1 MSKPQNKAK
10 RKSEHPP
17 HFNPTREKLHE
28 IIFEADTPVGKAFDI
43 VLLALIVLS
52 ILMVMLESV
61 DTFQASHRRI
71 LIIIEW
77 VLTIIFSVEY
87 ILRLWS
93 VYHPLKYA
101 RSFFGVI
108 DLLAILPTYIAFF
121 FGGAQAFL
129 INRALR
135 LMRIFRILK
144 LGHFL
149 SEGQYIASALRASFT
164 KITVF
169 LFFISIL
176 VTILG
181 AVMYLIEG
189 GTNIGFSNIPSSI
202 YWAIVTLTTVG
213 YGDITPVTVVG
224 KMLSA
229 VVMVLGYAIIA
240 VPTGIVTGE
249 LIKQARDMRNNTQ
262 ACRYCGQEGHDD
274 DAKHC
279 KYCGNLLNLP
289 EIDHDDEES
298 SIL

>member
-1 MSKPQNKAK
+1 MSKPLNKPK
-10 RKSEHPP
+10 RKPDHPP
-17 HFNPTREKLHE
+17 HFNPTRDKLHE

-52 ILMVMLESV
+52 ILMVMLESI

-71 LIIIEW
+71 LVIIEW
-77 VLTIIFSVEY
+77 VLTVVFSIEY

-93 VYHPLKYA
+93 VYSPWKYA

-129 INRALR
+129 VIRALR

-149 SEGQYIASALRASFT
+149 SESQYIASALRASLT

-213 YGDITPVTVVG
+213 YGDITPATTVG

-229 VVMVLGYAIIA
+229 IVMVLGYAIIA

-249 LIKQARDMRNNTQ
+249 LIKQARDNRNNTR
-262 ACRYCGQEGHDD
+262 ACRYCGEEGHDD
-274 DAKHC
+274 DAHYC
-279 KYCGNLLNLP
+279 KYCGNMLNP
-289 EIDHDDEES
+289 PVIDNDDEES
-298 SIL
+298 SIF

>member
-1 MSKPQNKAK
+1 MSKPQNKTK
-10 RKSEHPP
+10 RKSEHLP
-17 HFNPTREKLHE
+17 HFHPTREKLHE
-28 IIFEADTPVGKAFDI
+28 IIFEADTPIGKAFDI
-43 VLLALIVLS
+43 VLLVLIVLS
-52 ILMVMLESV
+52 ILMVMLESI

-77 VLTIIFSVEY
+77 VLTVIFSVEY
-87 ILRLWS
+87 ILRLWA
-93 VYHPLKYA
+93 VYHPWKYA
-101 RSFFGVI
+101 RSFFGII

-129 INRALR
+129 VIRALR
-135 LMRIFRILK
+135 LMRVFRILK

-149 SEGQYIASALRASFT
+149 SEGQYIAAALRASIT

-181 AVMYLIEG
+181 AIMYLIEG
-189 GTNIGFSNIPSSI
+189 GTNTGFSNIPSSI

-213 YGDITPVTVVG
+213 YGDITPLTVVG
-224 KMLSA
+224 KMVSA

-249 LIKQARDMRNNTQ
+249 LIKQARDTRNNTQ

>member
-1 MSKPQNKAK
+1 MSKPQNKVN
-10 RKSEHPP
+10 RKPSHPAHVHP
-17 HFNPTREKLHE
+17 RREKLHE
-28 IIFEADTPVGKAFDI
+28 IIFEADTPTGKAFDI
-43 VLLALIVLS
+43 VLLVLIVLS
-52 ILMVMLESV
+52 ILLVMLESI
-61 DTFQASHRRI
+61 DTFQASHRRV

-77 VLTIIFSVEY
+77 VLTVIFTIEY
-87 ILRLWS
+87 ILRLWA
-93 VYHPLKYA
+93 VYHPWKYA
-101 RSFFGVI
+101 RSFFGII

-129 INRALR
+129 VIRALR

-149 SEGQYIASALRASFT
+149 SEGQYIATALRASFT

-181 AVMYLIEG
+181 AIMYLIEG
-189 GTNIGFSNIPSSI
+189 GTNAGFSNIPSAI

-213 YGDITPVTVVG
+213 YGDITPVTAVG

-229 VVMVLGYAIIA
+229 LVMVLGYAIIA

-249 LIKQARDMRNNTQ
+249 LIKQARETRNNTQ

-274 DAKHC
+274 DAQYC
-279 KYCGNLLNLP
+279 KYCGKLLNLP

>member
-1 MSKPQNKAK
+1 MSKPQSKPK
-10 RKSEHPP
+10 RKPEHPP
-17 HFNPTREKLHE
+17 HINPTREKLHE
-28 IIFEADTPVGKAFDI
+28 IIFEADTPVGKVFDI
-43 VLLALIVLS
+43 ALLILIVLS
-52 ILMVMLESV
+52 ILMVMLESI
-61 DTFQASHRRI
+61 DNFQANHKKI

-77 VLTIIFSVEY
+77 VLTVIFTIEY
-87 ILRLWS
+87 VLRLWA
-93 VYHPLKYA
+93 VYNPWKYA

-129 INRALR
+129 VIRALR

-181 AVMYLIEG
+181 AIMYLIEG
-189 GTNIGFSNIPSSI
+189 GTNQGFSNIPSSI

-213 YGDITPVTVVG
+213 YGDITPLTAVG

-229 VVMVLGYAIIA
+229 IVMVLGYAIIA

-249 LIKQARDMRNNTQ
+249 LIKQARDNRNNTQ

-274 DAKHC
+274 DAEYC
-279 KYCGNLLNLP
+279 KYCGNILNLP
-289 EIDHDDEES
+289 KIENDDEES
-298 SIL
+298 SMF

>member
-1 MSKPQNKAK
+1 MSKPQNKPK
-10 RKSEHPP
+10 RKPDHPP
-17 HFNPTREKLHE
+17 HYDPRREKLHE
-28 IIFEADTPVGKAFDI
+28 IIFEADTPIGKLFDI

-52 ILMVMLESV
+52 ILLVMLESI
-61 DTFQASHRRI
+61 DTFQASHRKI
-71 LIIIEW
+71 LVIFEW
-77 VLTIIFSVEY
+77 ILTVIFSIEY
-87 ILRLWS
+87 MLRLWA
-93 VYHPLKYA
+93 VYSPWKYA
-101 RSFFGVI
+101 RSFFGII

-129 INRALR
+129 VIRALR

-149 SEGQYIASALRASFT
+149 SEGQYIASAMRASLT

-181 AVMYLIEG
+181 AIMYLIEG
-189 GTNIGFSNIPSSI
+189 GTNSGFSNIPSSI

-213 YGDITPVTVVG
+213 YGDITPITVVG

-249 LIKQARDMRNNTQ
+249 LIKQARATRNNTQ

-274 DAKHC
+274 DAQHC
-279 KYCGNLLNLP
+279 KYCGNLLNAP
-289 EIDHDDEES
+289 GIDPDNEES
-298 SIL
+298 SMF

>member
-1 MSKPQNKAK
+1 MSKPKSKPK
-10 RKSEHPP
+10 RKPEHPP
-17 HFNPTREKLHE
+17 HFHPTREKLHE

-43 VLLALIVLS
+43 ILLVLIVLS
-52 ILMVMLESV
+52 ILMVMLESI
-61 DTFQASHRRI
+61 DSFQASHRRI
-71 LIIIEW
+71 LVIIEW
-77 VLTIIFSVEY
+77 VLTIVFSVEY
-87 ILRLWS
+87 LLRLWA
-93 VYHPLKYA
+93 VYHPWKYA

-108 DLLAILPTYIAFF
+108 DLLAILPTYVALF

-129 INRALR
+129 VIRALR

-149 SEGQYIASALRASFT
+149 TEGQYIASALRASLT

-189 GTNIGFSNIPSSI
+189 GTNTGFSNIPSSI

-213 YGDITPVTVVG
+213 YGDITPITIVG

-249 LIKQARDMRNNTQ
+249 LIKQARITRTNTQ
-262 ACRYCGQEGHDD
+262 ACHYCGQEDHAD
-274 DAKHC
+274 DAKYC
-279 KYCGNLLNLP
+279 KHCGNILDP
-289 EIDHDDEES
+289 PVIDNDNEES
-298 SIL
+298 SIF

>member
-1 MSKPQNKAK
+1 MSKPQNKPK
-10 RKSEHPP
+10 RKAAHPP
-17 HFNPTREKLHE
+17 HFNPTRDKLHE
-28 IIFEADTPVGKAFDI
+28 IIFEADTPIGKAFDI
-43 VLLALIVLS
+43 VLLVLIVLS
-52 ILMVMLESV
+52 ILLVMLESI
-61 DTFQASHRRI
+61 DSFQASHRRI
-71 LIIIEW
+71 LVIIEW
-77 VLTIIFSVEY
+77 VLTIIFSIEY

-93 VYHPLKYA
+93 VYHPWKYA
-101 RSFFGVI
+101 RSFFGII

-129 INRALR
+129 VIRALR

-181 AVMYLIEG
+181 AFMYLIEG
-189 GTNIGFSNIPSSI
+189 GTNSGFSNIPSSI

-213 YGDITPVTVVG
+213 YGDITPATAIG

-249 LIKQARDMRNNTQ
+249 LIKQARDTRNNTQ
-262 ACRYCGQEGHDD
+262 ACRYCGEEGHDD
-274 DAKHC
+274 DAAYC

-289 EIDHDDEES
+289 TIDNDDEES
-298 SIL
+298 SVL

>member
-1 MSKPQNKAK
+1 MSQPQNKPK
-10 RKSEHPP
+10 RKPEHPP
-17 HFNPTREKLHE
+17 HIDPRREKLHE
-28 IIFEADTPVGKAFDI
+28 VIFEADTPIGKLFDI
-43 VLLALIVLS
+43 ALLVLIVLS
-52 ILMVMLESV
+52 ILLVMLESI
-61 DTFQASHRRI
+61 DSFQASHRRI
-71 LIIIEW
+71 LVIFEW
-77 VLTIIFSVEY
+77 ILTVIFSIEY
-87 ILRLWS
+87 ILRLWA
-93 VYHPLKYA
+93 VYSPWKYA
-101 RSFFGVI
+101 RSFFGII

-129 INRALR
+129 VIRALR

-149 SEGQYIASALRASFT
+149 SEGQYIASALRASIT

-189 GTNIGFSNIPSSI
+189 GTNIGFANIPSSI

-249 LIKQARDMRNNTQ
+249 LIKQARETRNNTQ
-262 ACRYCGQEGHDD
+262 ACRYCGREGHDD
-274 DAKHC
+274 DAKYC
-279 KYCGNLLNLP
+279 KYCGKLLNLP
-289 EIDHDDEES
+289 QIDHDDDES

>member
-1 MSKPQNKAK
+1 MSKPK
-10 RKSEHPP
+10 RKPEHPSHISP
-17 HFNPTREKLHE
+17 IREKLHE
-28 IIFEADTPVGKAFDI
+28 IIFEADTPIGKFFDI
-43 VLLALIVLS
+43 LLLGLIVLS
-52 ILMVMLESV
+52 ILMVMLESINSF
-61 DTFQASHRRI
+61 TARYGSI
-71 LIIIEW
+71 LLVIEW
-77 VLTIIFSVEY
+77 ILTIIFTIEY
-87 ILRLWS
+87 ALRLYA
-93 VYHPLKYA
+93 VYHPWKYA

-129 INRALR
+129 VIRALR

-149 SEGQYIASALRASFT
+149 SEGQYIASAMRASVT

-181 AVMYLIEG
+181 AFMYLIEG
-189 GTNIGFSNIPSSI
+189 GTNSGFSNIPSSI

-213 YGDITPVTVVG
+213 YGDITPETAVG

-249 LIKQARDMRNNTQ
+249 FIRQAREGSTNSQ
-262 ACRYCGQEGHDD
+262 VCRYCAKGGHDD
-274 DAKHC
+274 TAVYCKHC
-279 KYCGNLLNLP
+279 GHLLNLP
-289 EIDHDDEES
+289 EISENDEEENFF
-298 SIL
+298 

>member
-1 MSKPQNKAK
+1 MNEPK
-10 RKSEHPP
+10 RKSKHLP
-17 HFNPTREKLHE
+17 HSKPARERLHE

-43 VLLALIVLS
+43 ALLILIVFS
-52 ILMVMLESV
+52 ILLVMLESI
-61 DTFQASHRRI
+61 DSFNERFGRE
-71 LIIIEW
+71 LIILEW
-77 VLTIIFSVEY
+77 ILTGVFTVEY
-87 ILRLWS
+87 VLRLYS
-93 VYHPLKYA
+93 VYHPWKYA
-101 RSFFGVI
+101 RSFFGIV
-108 DLLAILPTYIAFF
+108 DLLAILPTYIAYF

-129 INRALR
+129 VIRALR

-149 SEGQYIASALRASFT
+149 NEGRYIASALRASLN

-169 LFFISIL
+169 LFFVSIL

-181 AVMYLIEG
+181 AIMYLIEG
-189 GTNIGFSNIPSSI
+189 GTNDGFSSIPQSI

-213 YGDITPVTVVG
+213 YGDVTPITAGG

-249 LIKQARDMRNNTQ
+249 LIKQARENRNNTQ

-274 DAKHC
+274 DAAYC
-279 KYCGNLLNLP
+279 KYCGEELHGVQP
-289 EIDHDDEES
+289 EG
-298 SIL
+298 